1 LIQCCLMWFLWA
13 ISDHNLWMI
22 KVNKDTFLVAD
33 W

>member
-22 KVNKDTFLVAD
+22 KVN
-33 W
+33 